1 MAQALAMVKRELG
14 SEAVILHTR
23 RFKQGGLWGFGGVMV
38 VEITAADART
48 LGQKPRRRPMPQ
60 TRPVE
65 TPVPAR
71 PALAQ
76 DATAGDLIRRTYAL
90 AKADLARNT
99 PNPSATS
106 QPDTQAINAAGLN
119 ADATKHA
126 LRHDVFE
133 SQGETNPRRHSVH
146 SHMPS
151 PAPVNDLAVE
161 MQSVKRM
168 VASMMRKQQARPKGD
183 LPDKLFDQYLSLLK
197 QEVTEEMAEE
207 VVSHVQSSLS
217 VDDME
222 DSEKVRKAVAAAV
235 ASLIPTDEAAG
246 HLPARSDS
254 VDGRPRTIALIGPTG
269 VGKTTTIAK
278 LAATFKL
285 KQKKS
290 VGLITL
296 DTYRIAAV
304 DQLRTYA
311 SIIGVPLHVAAS
323 PEELVEALGK
333 LSKCDVVLIDTA
345 GRSQRNDPQ
354 LQQLRTFI
362 QVADPHEVHLVLS
375 STCAQSVLMEA
386 AERFSSIRVDRIIF
400 TKLDEAVSF
409 GVLLNVARKVN
420 KRLSYVTTGQEVPH
434 QIEPGTPGRLAA
446 LVMGEEI

>member
-1 MAQALAMVKRELG
+1 MNLKTITAGTMAQALALVKRELG
-14 SEAVILHTR
+14 ADAVILHTR
-23 RFKQGGLWGFGGVMV
+23 RYKQGGIWGFGGHMV
-38 VEITAADART
+38 VEITAADAKT
-48 LGQKPRRRPMPQ
+48 LGQQRKRTTAARRAEASAVSQSDRPSPSPQ
-60 TRPVE
+60 PA
-65 TPVPAR
+65 PAR
-71 PALAQ
+71 SVLSS
-76 DATAGDLIRRTYAL
+76 DTTAGDLIRRTYAL
-90 AKADLARNT
+90 AKADLARL
-99 PNPSATS
+99 PQDDRS
-106 QPDTQAINAAGLN
+106 QHAGSPQMGAAAGQLQ
-119 ADATKHA
+119 
-126 LRHDVFE
+126 
-133 SQGETNPRRHSVH
+133 SQYTGGSA
-146 SHMPS
+146 S
-151 PAPVNDLAVE
+151 DLAQE
-161 MQSVKRM
+161 MQAVKRM
-168 VASMMRKQQARPKGD
+168 VATMMRQQQARPTPD

-197 QEVTEEMAEE
+197 QEVTEEMAQE
-207 VVSHVQSSLS
+207 VVNHVQSTL
-217 VDDME
+217 DKDELE
-222 DSEKVRKAVAAAV
+222 DGEKVRKAVAAAV
-235 ASLIPTDEAAG
+235 ASLIPTDGEAG
-246 HLPARSDS
+246 QLPPRGD
-254 VDGRPRTIALIGPTG
+254 DHRPRTIALIGPTG

-285 KQKKS
+285 KQKKK

-311 SIIGVPLHVAAS
+311 GIIGVPLHVASS
-323 PEELVEALGK
+323 PEELVAALNK
-333 LSKCDVVLIDTA
+333 LRDCDVVLLDTA

-362 QVADPHEVHLVLS
+362 QVANPHEVHLVLS

-446 LVMGEEI
+446 LVLGQEV